1 MQQFAAFNA
10 RGERAKVV
18 RVSIRRLALI
28 ALSALFLLAL
38 GTYIAGEQTEVA
50 RLRTFDA
57 AGAPHETRMWVA
69 DIDGTPYVRI
79 GRVGRG
85 WGEQL
90 KANPNVELIRESGTF
105 PCTASVLSDETV
117 HAAVD
122 DAFAIKYGWVDWWY
136 GVVLRR
142 DAVPVRLDLRP

>member
-1 MQQFAAFNA
+1 
-10 RGERAKVV
+10 
-18 RVSIRRLALI
+18 VSLRRIALI
-28 ALSALFLLAL
+28 ALSALFLLGL

-57 AGAPHETRMWVA
+57 AGGPHETKMWVA
-69 DIDGTPYVRI
+69 DIDGIPYIRI
-79 GRVGRG
+79 GRAGRG

-105 PCTASVLSDETV
+105 PCTASVVSDEAL

-122 DAFAIKYGWVDWWY
+122 EAFAIKYGWVDWWY

-142 DAVPVRLDLRP
+142 DPVPVRLDPPR